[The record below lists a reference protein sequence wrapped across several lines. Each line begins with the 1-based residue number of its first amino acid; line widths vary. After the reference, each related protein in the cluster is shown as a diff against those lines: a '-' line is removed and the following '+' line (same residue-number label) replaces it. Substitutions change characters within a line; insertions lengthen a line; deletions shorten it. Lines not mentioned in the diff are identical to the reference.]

1 MMVPKKSLFLA
12 GAALAV
18 FGASASAQSHSG
30 KVFARYNK
38 PLKSA
43 SLDLATG
50 TVTRG
55 PVVSGRPGSTVA
67 DFTNID
73 LGGFIG
79 VDTGGGAC
87 EWIDAGT
94 KGVIPNASDLMN
106 NVVFAYCSTMADQNS
121 GGPGGSVLLG
131 FFEGYNTGGP
141 APTTAVALFNLTGL
155 PGHTANSSFIALV
168 LGSGNASCFFL
179 NLIFANC
186 ISFADG
192 DIGYSW
198 GFTDLGTTSVLAAT
212 FPFLSCVQSCSG
224 TGPDAQ
230 GMVDL
235 IDQYCPPGGAVNTF
249 SFGTTP
255 QGSYFTSI
263 SMDVREVA
271 DAEAVATTWNS
282 QNINSDLL
290 SATAIVIG
298 SNWQV
303 NIAIAG
309 HTHGASGPT
318 NVKVRTNCI
327 NGPNL
332 NSPTGHPIEILTNGT
347 LALTL
352 ADPHNGT
359 ITSYNPFAVPCDI
372 TLVGLPWAAQGTV
385 VGGGRADLT
394 RARCGVVGSVNLNP
408 DP

>member
-1 MMVPKKSLFLA
+1 MLFHKPLFFA
-12 GAALAV
+12 GAALAML
-18 FGASASAQSHSG
+18 GSSASAQSHSG

-55 PVVSGRPGSTVA
+55 PALNNRAGTTVA

-106 NVVFAYCSTMADQNS
+106 NVVFAYCSTVADQNS

-224 TGPDAQ
+224 TGPDSQ

-255 QGSYFTSI
+255 NGSYFTSI

-282 QNINSDLL
+282 QNINQDLL

-298 SNWQV
+298 TNWQV

-309 HTHGASGPT
+309 HSHGASGPT

-352 ADPHNGT
+352 ADAHNGT

-385 VGGGRADLT
+385 VGGGRADLS

>member
-1 MMVPKKSLFLA
+1 MVPKKSLFLA

-18 FGASASAQSHSG
+18 FGASASAQSQSG

-55 PVVSGRPGSTVA
+55 PAVNNRAGTTVA

-94 KGVIPNASDLMN
+94 KGVVPNASDLMN

-121 GGPGGSVLLG
+121 GGPGGSVLMG

-141 APTTAVALFNLTGL
+141 APTTSVALFNLTGL

-224 TGPDAQ
+224 TGPDTQ

-255 QGSYFTSI
+255 NGSYFTSI
-263 SMDVREVA
+263 SMDIREVA

-282 QNINSDLL
+282 QNVNQDLL

-298 SNWQV
+298 ANWQV

-309 HTHGASGPT
+309 HSHGASGPT
-318 NVKVRTNCI
+318 NVKVRTTCI

-332 NSPTGHPIEILTNGT
+332 NSPTGHPLEILTSGP

-352 ADPHNGT
+352 ADAHNGT
-359 ITSYNPFAVPCDI
+359 VTSYNPFAVPCDI

-385 VGGGRADLT
+385 VGGGRADLS

>member
-12 GAALAV
+12 GAALAIGV
-18 FGASASAQSHSG
+18 SAGAQSQSG

-55 PVVSGRPGSTVA
+55 PALNNRAGTTVA
-67 DFTNID
+67 DFSNID

-106 NVVFAYCSTMADQNS
+106 NVVFAYCSVIADPAS
-121 GGPGGSVLLG
+121 GGPGGSVLMG
-131 FFEGYNTGGP
+131 FFEGYAAGGP

-155 PGHTANSSFIALV
+155 PGHTGNSSFIALV
-168 LGSGNASCFFL
+168 NGAGGTTCYFL

-192 DIGYSW
+192 NIGYSW

-224 TGPDAQ
+224 TGPDNQ
-230 GMVDL
+230 GMVDT

-255 QGSYFTSI
+255 FGSYFTSI

-271 DAEAVATTWNS
+271 DAEAVATSWNS
-282 QNINSDLL
+282 QNINSDIL
-290 SATAIVIG
+290 SAAAIVIG

-303 NIAIAG
+303 NILIAG
-309 HTHGASGPT
+309 HSHGASGPT
-318 NVKVRTNCI
+318 NVKVRGTCI

-332 NSPTGHPIEILTNGT
+332 NSPTGHPVEVLTSGPIN
-347 LALTL
+347 LTL
-352 ADPHNGT
+352 ADAHNGT
-359 ITSYNPFAVPCDI
+359 VTSYNPFAVPCDI
-372 TLVGLPWAAQGTV
+372 TLVGLGWAAQGTV

-394 RARCGVVGSVNLNP
+394 RARCGLVGSVNLNP

>member
-12 GAALAV
+12 GAALAIGV
-18 FGASASAQSHSG
+18 SAGAQSQSG

-55 PVVSGRPGSTVA
+55 TAAHNRAGTTVA
-67 DFTNID
+67 DFSNID

-106 NVVFAYCSTMADQNS
+106 NVVFAYCSVIADPAS
-121 GGPGGSVLLG
+121 GGPGGSVLMG
-131 FFEGYNTGGP
+131 FFEGYTAGGP

-155 PGHTANSSFIALV
+155 PGHTGNSSFIALV
-168 LGSGNASCFFL
+168 NGAGGATCYFL

-192 DIGYSW
+192 NIGYSW
-198 GFTDLGTTSVLAAT
+198 GFADLGTTSVLAAT

-224 TGPDAQ
+224 TGPDTQ
-230 GMVDL
+230 GMVDT

-249 SFGTTP
+249 SFGTTAF
-255 QGSYFTSI
+255 GSYFTSI

-271 DAEAVATTWNS
+271 DATAVATSWNS
-282 QNINSDLL
+282 QGINTDVL
-290 SATAIVIG
+290 SSNTIRIG
-298 SNWQV
+298 ANWQV
-303 NIAIAG
+303 NITLG
-309 HTHGASGPT
+309 HAHGVSGPT
-318 NVKVRTNCI
+318 NVKVRGTCI

-332 NSPTGHPIEILTNGT
+332 TSPTGHPVEVLTSGPIS
-347 LALTL
+347 LTL
-352 ADPHNGT
+352 ADAHNGT
-359 ITSYNPFAVPCDI
+359 VTSYNPFSVPCDI
-372 TLVGLPWAAQGTV
+372 TLVGLGWAAQGTV
-385 VGGGRADLT
+385 VGGGRADLSN
-394 RARCGVVGSVNLNP
+394 ARCGTVGTQ
-408 DP
+408 